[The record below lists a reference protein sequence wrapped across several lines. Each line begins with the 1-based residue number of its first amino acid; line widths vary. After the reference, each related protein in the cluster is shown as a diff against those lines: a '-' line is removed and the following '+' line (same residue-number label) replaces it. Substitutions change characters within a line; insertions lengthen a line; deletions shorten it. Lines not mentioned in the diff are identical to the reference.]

1 MLLAVT
7 SLFLGCGDSTS
18 ESDETVRLTI
28 HSARLEG
35 MVGHV
40 VPRTGNV
47 FVVVDIEIENV
58 GIPKAIPVGAAL
70 FTICGADSACSV
82 MSLRLLP
89 LLSGGCEA
97 DNTLLMGNRARCRVP
112 FSISEK
118 QSIVSVRYNGGEFG
132 DHLAQ
137 VPLDKLY
144 QPDTCAVVDGWNH
157 TEDACANCWQGTS
170 CKVWQILEGES
181 KCRPCAEHCTL
192 KGCKCRLD
200 CYAKD
205 NLLQCFG
212 LLHSHYLCK
221 IEACQDVC
229 SMK

>member
-1 MLLAVT
+1 MKDQYAFMLLAVT

-70 FTICGADSACSV
+70 FTICGADSTCSV

-89 LLSGGCEA
+89 LLSGGCKA

-181 KCRPCAEHCTL
+181 K
-192 KGCKCRLD
+192 
-200 CYAKD
+200 
-205 NLLQCFG
+205 
-212 LLHSHYLCK
+212 
-221 IEACQDVC
+221 
-229 SMK
+229 